1 MLHTKHGSELD
12 AELEVTMKRA
22 IGRSK
27 LDIQTN
33 IELVEAMWEQFNNL
47 GTYESHVI
55 DTTDCSIKDTVL
67 IIKENIANK
76 TNML

>member
-22 IGRSK
+22 TGRSK

-33 IELVEAMWEQFNNL
+33 IELVEAMWEQINNL
-47 GTYESHVI
+47 GPYESHVI
-55 DTTDCSIKDTVL
+55 DTTDCSIQDTVL

>member
-22 IGRSK
+22 TGRSK

-55 DTTDCSIKDTVL
+55 DTTDFSIQDTVL

>member
-22 IGRSK
+22 TGRSK

-55 DTTDCSIKDTVL
+55 DTTDCTIQDIRLSRQQPVL
-67 IIKENIANK
+67 RS
-76 TNML
+76 

>member
-22 IGRSK
+22 TGRSK

-55 DTTDCSIKDTVL
+55 DTTHCSIQDTVL

>member
-47 GTYESHVI
+47 GTYESNVI
-55 DTTDCSIKDTVL
+55 DTTDCSIQDTVL